1 MNGEPR
7 GTKETK
13 EIGQPSGWGRC
24 TRVCACAC
32 ACACVCAVVV
42 EWQGTDIDGSDA
54 ACLVPCG
61 SVHGVAWMTGTDS
74 KGRVGGQCRASEP
87 WAALRGSLKLN
98 RRTGRDC
105 RRPFRKREQHLQ
117 RRRKKDV
124 GHLKDDKYSIIT
136 GA

>member
-1 MNGEPR
+1 MR
-7 GTKETK
+7 
-13 EIGQPSGWGRC
+13 
-24 TRVCACAC
+24 

-42 EWQGTDIDGSDA
+42 EWRRTDIDGSDA

-87 WAALRGSLKLN
+87 WAALRGSPKLN
-98 RRTGRDC
+98 RRTGGTAGGRS
-105 RRPFRKREQHLQ
+105 
-117 RRRKKDV
+117 KKGTAFAKV
-124 GHLKDDKYSIIT
+124 KKAGCGASEGWQILHIT